1 MVWELFKYETYK
13 IIHSRL
19 TIIVLSLMVILSVIM
34 GLPLGQSKQ
43 TKDVHREMESM
54 NGQLFDNTLMKEM
67 TEAIG
72 DRADPDWNPNTW
84 RYVGFESMAS
94 AVLPTTDSDYTA
106 DDFYRIREQNLK
118 KGMTESFLT
127 EKEMLWWKGKE
138 KKAETPFTFTA
149 AYNART
155 LADYMGNIVLL
166 VLLLAAICLSTVF
179 ASEHRSGMDQLIL
192 SARHGR
198 TKTFAAK
205 MLAGFVF
212 ILIWTAICAALL
224 ALTIY
229 LNNGLGGLKA
239 IVQMEVPNSAYPMT
253 FLQFYGIQLLI
264 LFSAAVLYAAIAMT
278 FSELMRN
285 GVAVMGL
292 MIGIYIA
299 IFIIDVPKSYR
310 VISQSIAM
318 LPTELINLWSLM
330 DHRLINIFGNYY
342 SMFTVSPVIC
352 LVLTVILS
360 IIARQAY
367 LRYQI
372 GGK

>member
-13 IIHSRL
+13 IVHSRL

-54 NGQLFDNTLMKEM
+54 NGRLFDNKLMKEM

-72 DRADPDWNPNTW
+72 DRADPDWNPGTW
-84 RYVGFESMAS
+84 KYVGFESMAS
-94 AVLPTTDSDYTA
+94 AVLPTVENKYTA
-106 DDFYRIREQNLK
+106 DDFYRIREQNLNK
-118 KGMTESFLT
+118 SMAESFLA

-138 KKAETPFTFTA
+138 KKVEKPFTFTA

-155 LADYMGNIVLL
+155 LTDYMSNIVLL
-166 VLLLAAICLSTVF
+166 ALLLAAICLSTVF

-198 TKTFAAK
+198 SKTFAAK
-205 MLAGFVF
+205 LIAGFVF
-212 ILIWTAICAALL
+212 ILIWTAICAAM
-224 ALTIY
+224 LTLTVY

-253 FLQFYGIQLLI
+253 FLQFYGIQMLI
-264 LFSAAVLYAAIAMT
+264 LFSAAVLFAAIAMT
-278 FSELMRN
+278 FSELTRN

-292 MIGIYIA
+292 MIGLYIV
-299 IFIIDVPKSYR
+299 IFIINVPKSYR

-318 LPTELINLWSLM
+318 LPTELINIWSLM

-342 SMFTVSPVIC
+342 SMFTLSPMIY
-352 LVLTVILS
+352 LIMTVILCM
-360 IIARQAY
+360 IARKAY
-367 LRYQI
+367 MRYQV